1 MINYDFLCHKN
12 PSVINMV
19 LIFRTIS
26 KWQKWY
32 HLQTHDIMSL
42 LYISELNKSRLRCKD
57 RTSQMYARVVS
68 VLIRQAL
75 NIFVSLIFC
84 IAQRTN
90 QLFFSYLSNGSN
102 ADSCFSRVCITQVF
116 LNFVSSAMASS
127 FSVTASAENVFLMN
141 FSKGFLKSTLSVRF
155 SGRFIQPVMSSAA
168 KLFVSP
174 LFLSKFF
181 LPSIEK
187 ILEAIF
193 GSLHVQNQFYS
204 AKVDS
209 FPGDR

>member
-1 MINYDFLCHKN
+1 MASASSFSSDMIGLKYLCFSYFLHSSAN
-12 PSVINMV
+12 
-19 LIFRTIS
+19 
-26 KWQKWY
+26 
-32 HLQTHDIMSL
+32 
-42 LYISELNKSRLRCKD
+42 EL
-57 RTSQMYARVVS
+57 VV
-68 VLIRQAL
+68 
-75 NIFVSLIFC
+75 
-84 IAQRTN
+84 
-90 QLFFSYLSNGSN
+90 FSYLSNGSN
-102 ADSCFSRVCITQVF
+102 ADSCFSRVCVTQVF

-193 GSLHVQNQFYS
+193 GSLHGSKPV
-204 AKVDS
+204 
-209 FPGDR
+209 PLG